1 MSQSKQTVLQ
11 DLFREME
18 NPHYKVAL
26 VLDAQYADPRNPSGR
41 KVIDG
46 FVVDDLAIRFDSN
59 YGSLSQIFDTQ
70 QLNVLG
76 GAFQGLIPNWDRQY
90 AIVTFYSSIQYWTG
104 YSHFELQLELLYP
117 VLDEKSYQRYKRN
130 IETIVSSV
138 VPDMSSSTFIV
149 VAPNE
154 YDPTTV
160 GGLRTH
166 PKGTWFLA
174 IGDWFRAPGLLIT
187 SANIGFSRQ
196 AVHPIPKSP
205 KSVPLVA
212 RVSLSL
218 RSWRL
223 YTEEEVRSLFRL

>member
-1 MSQSKQTVLQ
+1 MAQNNTVLQ
-11 DLFREME
+11 DFFREME
-18 NPHYKVAL
+18 NPHYKVAM
-26 VLDAQYADPRNPSGR
+26 VLDAKATSPNNPAGR
-41 KVIDG
+41 KVIEG
-46 FVVDDLAIRFDSN
+46 FVIDDLSIRFDSN

-70 QLNVLG
+70 QINVLG
-76 GAFQGLIPNWDRQY
+76 GALQGLIPGLDRQY

-104 YSHFELQLELLYP
+104 YSHFELNLDLLYP
-117 VLDEKSYQRYKRN
+117 VLDQKSYERYKRN
-130 IETIVSSV
+130 IEVIVSSV

-154 YDPTTV
+154 YDPTSV

-187 SANIGFSRQ
+187 SATIGFSRQ
-196 AVHPIPKSP
+196 AVHPVPNSP

-223 YTEEEVRSLFRL
+223 YTADEVKALFRL